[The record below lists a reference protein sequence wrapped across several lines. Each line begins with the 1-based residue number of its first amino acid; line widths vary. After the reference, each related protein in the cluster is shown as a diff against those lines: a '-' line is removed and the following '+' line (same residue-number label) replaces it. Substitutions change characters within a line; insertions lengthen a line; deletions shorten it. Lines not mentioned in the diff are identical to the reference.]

1 MRRLRSTRTG
11 CQINPGSMKAFL
23 AIAAALIAT
32 PLAAEPTSEQA
43 EVIAASEAFFAAIG
57 SDDKTALARMM
68 DPAGMIYIHDRM
80 DPSAPEVVIVPVA
93 KHLENWLKSP
103 KGLEERM
110 IYTAVLVDGD
120 MAMAWGPYRFLVNGK
135 TTHCGIDLLSLV
147 KRADGWKVANTS
159 FSMVPP
165 DQCAALGAPDVPTP

>member
-1 MRRLRSTRTG
+1 MR
-11 CQINPGSMKAFL
+11 AVL
-23 AIAAALIAT
+23 AIVAALAAA
-32 PLAAEPTSEQA
+32 PLAAEDNAADEA

-57 SDDKTALARMM
+57 SNDKTALARVM

-80 DPSAPEVVIVPVA
+80 DPSAPEVIVVPVA

-120 MAMAWGPYRFLVNGK
+120 MAMAWGPFRFMMNGK
-135 TTHCGIDLLSLV
+135 TTHCGIDMLSLL
-147 KRADGWKVANTS
+147 KRADSWKVANTS

-165 DQCAALGAPDVPTP
+165 DQCEALGAPGVTTP